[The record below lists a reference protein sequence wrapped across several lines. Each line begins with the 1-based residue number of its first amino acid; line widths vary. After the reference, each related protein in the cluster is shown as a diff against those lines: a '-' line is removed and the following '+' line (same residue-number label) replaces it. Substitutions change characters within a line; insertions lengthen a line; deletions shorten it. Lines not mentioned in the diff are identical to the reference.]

1 MSTYVIYAR
10 QNTRPAYA
18 FEPSETRSSYFTWT
32 HGGTWE
38 GDRGGHMYFHDFK
51 LI

>member
-10 QNTRPAYA
+10 QNTRPVYA
-18 FEPSETRSSYFTWT
+18 FEPSETRSSAP
-32 HGGTWE
+32 GGTCE
-38 GDRGGHMYFHDFK
+38 GVRGGHMYFDDVK